1 MLASIIYPAIVSGCL
16 FSISLWQI
24 SWEFPCNPP
33 RVPLH
38 SVRRCP
44 TSSLELE
51 CQPANQVNHAF
62 TENIISG
69 LFLLFRG
76 RIKLDRQMHLITVH
90 CLTLTNFPGL
100 LLTWPA
106 LTITGSWLA
115 VSVSLTAPRG
125 AGLSSLPGAPLPHIM
140 AIPRTPHWPVTTH
153 SQAGKNNN
161 HRKLAFPCLSN
172 LQEKSF

>member
-1 MLASIIYPAIVSGCL
+1 
-16 FSISLWQI
+16 
-24 SWEFPCNPP
+24 
-33 RVPLH
+33 
-38 SVRRCP
+38 
-44 TSSLELE
+44 
-51 CQPANQVNHAF
+51 
-62 TENIISG
+62 
-69 LFLLFRG
+69 
-76 RIKLDRQMHLITVH
+76 MHLITVH

-106 LTITGSWLA
+106 LTITGSSLA

-172 LQEKSF
+172 LQEKSFKKQCLLNNDQIDDTPNALISGQDTGCVSSDTLKRRLISRLKVICRAISEDKNWPD